1 MYARH
6 LKGQACWHS
15 VILLAGASSSSEP
28 LDWMVGPPS
37 DSDCSGAS
45 QLGGRLKPFHWEE
58 GGLPAD
64 LETVVVFRGSWRGR
78 REDGM
83 ESSTL
88 GHFHASLQMRQK
100 GSYAT
105 LLNLSKKLSL
115 HKLSFCKQSHQFDDM
130 AQLGEEAESSGT
142 NRRRPWRQ
150 TLMGLETAVR

>member
-1 MYARH
+1 MAGSYVGTA
-6 LKGQACWHS
+6 LKGTSMLAHS
-15 VILLAGASSSSEP
+15 DFASRGQQQRRAIR
-28 LDWMVGPPS
+28 LD
-37 DSDCSGAS
+37 DCSGAS

-64 LETVVVFRGSWRGR
+64 LETVVVFRGSWRGW

-130 AQLGEEAESSGT
+130 ARLGEEAKSSGT
-142 NRRRPWRQ
+142 NRRRPWTQ